1 MALKPAQPYISSAE
15 YLAGEMVS
23 DIKHELIDGEV
34 YAMAGAS
41 RNHNLLVSNSA
52 RIFGNHLQNSPCA
65 TFSSDLKIK
74 AAANFFYP
82 DVMVICADENGD
94 EYYTEKPTIIVE
106 VLSKATRR
114 MDKTTKLAAYKTLP
128 SLQEYVLI
136 EQDFVD
142 VEILRRS
149 THWLSEHYFLG
160 DSLTLE
166 SIDLSVAVSDLYQRV
181 DNEDMQE
188 FLQQQQAQ
196 AQ

>member
-114 MDKTTKLAAYKTLP
+114 MDKTTKLAAYKALP

>member
-1 MALKPAQPYISSAE
+1 MALKQSQHYISETE

-23 DIKHELIDGEV
+23 DIKHELIDGEA

-41 RNHNLLVSNSA
+41 RNHNLLVSNTV
-52 RIFGNHLQNSPCA
+52 RIFGNHLQDGPCA

-82 DVMVICADENGD
+82 DVMVVCADENGD

-114 MDKTTKLAAYKTLP
+114 MDKSTKLAAYKALP
-128 SLQEYVLI
+128 SLQEYLLI

-160 DSLTLE
+160 DNLTLE
-166 SIDLSVAVSDLYQRV
+166 SIELTVAVSDLYQRV
-181 DNEDMQE
+181 NNEDMQE
-188 FLQQQQAQ
+188 FLQQQQQQ

>member
-1 MALKPAQPYISSAE
+1 MA
-15 YLAGEMVS
+15 
-23 DIKHELIDGEV
+23 DIKV
-34 YAMAGAS
+34 
-41 RNHNLLVSNSA
+41 
-52 RIFGNHLQNSPCA
+52 
-65 TFSSDLKIK
+65 K
-74 AAANFFYP
+74 AENNFFYP
-82 DVMVICADENGD
+82 DVMVVCADENGD

-114 MDKTTKLAAYKTLP
+114 MDKSTKLAAYKALP

-166 SIDLSVAVSDLYQRV
+166 SIDLTVTVSDLYQRV
-181 DNEDMQE
+181 NNEDMQE

-196 AQ
+196 ASDVEQR